1 MRKRD
6 QLLLIPFMGGLGN
19 QLFQY
24 AAGIYSHKFLSKK
37 SKYFYG
43 IGGIPTNTDR
53 AFMLGDLLREN
64 EIEHLGRRKYILL
77 IVLTKLKLPIWVQE
91 KNESDFPIERLTRKT
106 KILVGFFQ
114 KRIYVEPVATEILAA
129 MSTSSLF
136 NKVVS
141 APTKSDIA
149 VHIRLGDYASKPT
162 ARHAHGLSE
171 MTYFVDAV
179 RVLQSK
185 RDYDNIVIYSD
196 EAQTAYAEFV
206 NVFGTSSTPIT
217 VSSGTNEYEDLA
229 GISSSKG
236 IVISNSTFSWWAA
249 WIGTHLH
256 NSTVIAPRPWF
267 SKPSAA
273 DEHLL
278 LESWIVLDREI
289 QS

>member
-1 MRKRD
+1 
-6 QLLLIPFMGGLGN
+6 MGGLGN

-24 AAGIYSHKFLSKK
+24 AAGIYTQKFLSKNP
-37 SKYFYG
+37 KYFYG
-43 IGGIPTNTDR
+43 IGEIPTNTNR
-53 AFMLGDLLREN
+53 EFMLGDLLRGN
-64 EIEHLGRRKYILL
+64 EIKHLGRRKYILL
-77 IVLTKLKLPIWVQE
+77 IVFTKLMLPVWVQE
-91 KNESDFPIERLTRKT
+91 KNESDFPIERVTRKT
-106 KILVGFFQ
+106 RVLVGYFQ

-149 VHIRLGDYASKPT
+149 VHIRLGDYASDPT

-206 NVFGTSSTPIT
+206 NVFGTSSIPIT

-249 WIGTHLH
+249 WIGTHLR

>member
-1 MRKRD
+1 
-6 QLLLIPFMGGLGN
+6 
-19 QLFQY
+19 
-24 AAGIYSHKFLSKK
+24 
-37 SKYFYG
+37 
-43 IGGIPTNTDR
+43 
-53 AFMLGDLLREN
+53 
-64 EIEHLGRRKYILL
+64 
-77 IVLTKLKLPIWVQE
+77 
-91 KNESDFPIERLTRKT
+91 
-106 KILVGFFQ
+106 
-114 KRIYVEPVATEILAA
+114 

-141 APTKSDIA
+141 APTQNNIA

-162 ARHAHGLSE
+162 TKRAHGLSE
-171 MTYFVDAV
+171 IAYFVNAV
-179 RVLQSK
+179 RILQSK

-206 NVFGTSSTPIT
+206 NVFGTSSIPIT

-249 WIGTHLH
+249 WIGTHLR